1 MERDELINNFSFKSA
16 VKTLKKKYPFIK
28 DVIPSDEFEEDR
40 GNYDSFYT
48 VNLVVD
54 GEKFFQ
60 EFPQYYEALWDWF
73 KKEYE
78 EKGSIRVSF
87 NEFYR
92 FDEDGKID
100 LGADDLKEDMYEL
113 MRKKIKNIK
122 NSGIVSDE
130 MTLDRA
136 LFISR
141 LILEK

>member
-40 GNYDSFYT
+40 EIYDAFY
-48 VNLVVD
+48 VVDLVVD
-54 GEKFFQ
+54 GEKFFR

-73 KKEYE
+73 KTEYE
-78 EKGSIRVSF
+78 KNRSIRISF
-87 NEFYR
+87 NEFYT

-100 LGADDLKEDMYEL
+100 LGADDLKEEMYNL
-113 MRKKIKNIK
+113 VKKKINSII
-122 NSGIVSDE
+122 NSGVVSDK

-136 LFISR
+136 LYPYK